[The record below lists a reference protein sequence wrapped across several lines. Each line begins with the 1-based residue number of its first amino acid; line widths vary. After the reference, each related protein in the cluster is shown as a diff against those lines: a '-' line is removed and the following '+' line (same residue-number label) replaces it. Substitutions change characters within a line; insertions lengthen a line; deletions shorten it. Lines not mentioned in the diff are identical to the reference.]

1 MHTKPNEKIL
11 TALRLAFVLGILL
24 VLLLGLGRTLLRPA
38 EINYYE
44 NRPAERLEPLT
55 AAGFLDGSFQD
66 SMELALA
73 DQVPGALRLKA
84 AYNDLNSSL
93 LLAALRWQTPR
104 HPELFYR
111 TNGVYIHGDRVLWDP
126 FDPEPL
132 MPQIEA
138 TAAGFNRAMAEN
150 PELDFYF
157 YFVESDA
164 VLDFR
169 TGERTPFY
177 ELLCSLLALPEERC
191 ARFELRDYEQF
202 CSEFYKTDHHWNHI
216 GSYRGYTEI
225 LRLLG
230 CPEPPL
236 EPLEERTLAEPICGS
251 KALQAGLTEM
261 TEPFTAYRFAY
272 PPLGTEF
279 GHEEAYF
286 AGEAEL
292 PLGYGNFYGGDDGL
306 VAFDTGREDR
316 PNLLIIGDS
325 YDNAVLKL
333 IASHYCRTYSV
344 DLRNYERE
352 QGEPFHLGQFCREKG
367 VDQVLI
373 LASQVVFCGDYILE
387 D

>member
-1 MHTKPNEKIL
+1 MQTKQN
-11 TALRLAFVLGILL
+11 TALLPLCRLAFVLGILL
-24 VLLLGLGRTLLRPA
+24 VLLLGLGKTLLRPM
-38 EINYYE
+38 EINFYE
-44 NRPAERLEPLT
+44 NRPAERLAPLT

-66 SMELALA
+66 SLESALS
-73 DQVPGALRLKA
+73 DQVPGAIMLKEK
-84 AYNDLNSSL
+84 YNDLNSSL
-93 LLAALRWQTPR
+93 LLAVLRRETPR

-111 TNGVYIHGDRVLWDP
+111 INGVLIHGDRALWDP

-132 MPQIEA
+132 MPQIQA
-138 TAAGFNRAMAEN
+138 TAAGFNRVMAEN
-150 PELDFYF
+150 PQLEFFF

-164 VLDFR
+164 VINFR

-177 ELLCSLLALPEERC
+177 ELLCSLLELPAERC
-191 ARFELRDYEQF
+191 ARFELKDYDQF
-202 CSEFYKTDHHWNHI
+202 CSQFFKTDHHWNHI
-216 GSYRGYTEI
+216 GSYRGYREI
-225 LRLLG
+225 LDLLR

-236 EPLEERTLAEPICGS
+236 TPLEERSLEGELCGS
-251 KALQAGLTEM
+251 KATQAGLTEM
-261 TEPFTAYRFAY
+261 REPFTAYRFAY
-272 PPLGTEF
+272 PPLGTGY
-279 GHEEAYF
+279 GHEDAFF

-292 PLGYGNFYGGDDGL
+292 PLSYGTFYGLDDGL

-333 IASHYCRTYSV
+333 IASHYHRCYCA

-352 QGEPFHLGQFCREKG
+352 QGEAFHLGAFCREHE